1 MNGHN
6 SARYLREAIDSLR
19 AQTHATWELIFW
31 DNVSGDDSEAIVR
44 GYCDPRIHF
53 HTAPTK
59 MTLAEGRNAAIRL
72 ARGAWVAFLDCD
84 DLWIPE
90 KLERQLARYAS
101 ADNTHVGLIYARTRT
116 FSTDGDQGETVYR
129 YTGRPLPEGNVV
141 RPLLLE
147 GNLIPAVSA
156 LISREALN
164 AVGEIPSEFT
174 FAEDYWL
181 FLAVA
186 AKFDVLCVQETC
198 CFYRAHDESAT
209 YRNKLASHTES
220 LRILESWRSALSQA
234 DFDARCAVYHTL
246 IGLERLRLRGTRFA
260 GLREIAVK
268 GSLPFLLLGSARY
281 LLRRFVRR
289 QRAYS

>member
-1 MNGHN
+1 MNGYN

-19 AQTHATWELIFW
+19 AQTHTRWELIFW
-31 DNVSGDDSEAIVR
+31 DNVSVDDSEAIVR
-44 GYCDPRIHF
+44 AYCDPRIHF
-53 HTAPTK
+53 HTAREK
-59 MTLAEGRNAAIRL
+59 MTLADGRNAAIRL
-72 ARGAWVAFLDCD
+72 ARGEWVAFLDCD
-84 DLWIPE
+84 DLWAPE
-90 KLERQLARYAS
+90 KLESQLARYAS
-101 ADNTHVGLIYARTRT
+101 AGNTRVGLIYARTRT
-116 FSTDGDQGETVYR
+116 FSADGDQGETVYR
-129 YTGRPLPEGNVV
+129 YAGRALPEGNVV
-141 RPLLLE
+141 RALLLE
-147 GNLIPAVSA
+147 GNLIPLVSA

-164 AVGEIPSEFT
+164 KVGKIPSEFT

-186 AKFDVLCVQETC
+186 AKFDVLCVQDTC

-220 LRILESWRSALSQA
+220 LRILNSWRSALSQT

-246 IGLERLRLRGTRFA
+246 IGLERLRSRGMRLD
-260 GLREIAVK
+260 GLREIALR
-268 GSLPFLLLGSARY
+268 GSLSFLLIGSTRH